1 MDKETLQKIA
11 TLSKLKI
18 ADDQIESV
26 LADFNKIMS
35 YVDQINEL
43 DTGSISDDEV
53 YYYPENRLRKDEPGE
68 QLTRED
74 ISSFAPEFENGYIV
88 VPKVIDHE

>member
-35 YVDQINEL
+35 YVDQVNEL
-43 DTGSISDDEV
+43 DTGAISDDEV
-53 YYYPENRLRKDEPGE
+53 YYYHENRLRKDEPGE

-74 ISSFAPEFENGYIV
+74 IASFSPEFENGYIV